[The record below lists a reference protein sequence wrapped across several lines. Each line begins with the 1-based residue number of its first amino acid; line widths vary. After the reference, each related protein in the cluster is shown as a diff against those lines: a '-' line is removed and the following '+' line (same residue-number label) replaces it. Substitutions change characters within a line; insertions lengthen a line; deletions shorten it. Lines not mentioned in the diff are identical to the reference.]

1 MAGGG
6 PAIFLCAGTSG
17 NARNRKE
24 ILMKRNYPHLCS
36 PITIGNVT
44 FRNRMFSA
52 PMGGTDITNDGCI
65 GPKST
70 AFYELRAKGG
80 AAAVTVSECM
90 VHPATDGSHAYHLDE
105 SILNSLASATYTAD
119 AIRRHGAIPSLELS
133 HSGMYSGTYMT
144 DKSRQKGLAQ
154 WGPSAC
160 TRPDGVPVGELTK
173 EMIADIVRSY
183 GHVAGLAKRAGFEMI
198 MIHGGHGWL
207 INQFFSPYFNH
218 RGDEYGGS
226 LENRCR
232 FAVEVLQSVRAAVGP
247 GFPIEF
253 RMSGSELFEGGYDL
267 AEGCRIA
274 QQIEPYINL
283 LHVSAGTYQRGFGDT
298 HPSMFKEHGC
308 NVYLAAEIKKHVS
321 VPVATIGGLNDPAQM
336 EEIIA
341 SGKADVVYMA
351 RALLAD
357 PQLPNKVMANRE
369 GEIVRCL
376 RCFTCMAERA
386 ATATRRCTVN
396 PLIGRE
402 LEGDT
407 VYPAPEK
414 KKVLVAGGGPGGLY
428 AAYTAARR
436 GHQVI
441 LCEKDGELG
450 GILKSEQALPF
461 KREMYELAGTYAAL
475 ARKAGVEIRLNTT
488 VTPEL
493 AEIEAPDALIIA
505 VGSAPL
511 VPPIPGLDGDN
522 VVIVNNYYKEKDKVT
537 DDVVV
542 FGGGLA
548 GCECAI
554 HLGQEGKRVHLV
566 EMRDALAPD
575 ANVRHRPLLLKEI
588 ERYATV
594 HTGCKGLEVRSDGI
608 VCETKNGE
616 RILVPGT
623 SVICALGQRS
633 RTAGVDALRDC
644 APFVRVIG
652 DAAKVSTITN
662 AVYWGYHA
670 ALDI

>member
-1 MAGGG
+1 MIRKY
-6 PAIFLCAGTSG
+6 PNLC
-17 NARNRKE
+17 K
-24 ILMKRNYPHLCS
+24 
-36 PITIGNVT
+36 PITIGRIT

-80 AAAVTVSECM
+80 AGAVTVSECM
-90 VHPATDGSHAYHLDE
+90 VHPDTDGSHAYHLDE
-105 SILNSLASATYTAD
+105 RILNSLACTTYTAD

-133 HSGMYSGTYMT
+133 HSGMYAGTYMT
-144 DKSRQKGLAQ
+144 DKEKQKAMHQ
-154 WGPSAC
+154 WGPSD
-160 TRPDGVPVGELTK
+160 TVRPDGVPVRALTRS
-173 EMIADIVRSY
+173 MIQEIVHAY
-183 GHVAGLAKRAGFEMI
+183 GHVAGLAKRAGFEML

-207 INQFFSPYFNH
+207 INQFLSPYFNK
-218 RGDEYGGS
+218 REDEYGGS

-232 FAVEVLQSVRAAVGP
+232 FAVEVLTAVREAVGP

-267 AEGCRIA
+267 EEGCRIA
-274 QQIEPYINL
+274 CQIEPYIDL

-308 NVYLAAEIKKHVS
+308 NVYLAAEIKKHVH
-321 VPVATIGGLNDPAQM
+321 VPVATIGGLNDPEQM
-336 EEIIA
+336 EEIIR
-341 SGKADVVYMA
+341 SGQADIVYMA

-357 PQLPNKVMANRE
+357 PFLPRKVTENRE
-369 GEIVRCL
+369 KEIVKCL

-386 ATATRRCTVN
+386 ATSTRRCTVN

-402 LEGDT
+402 MEGDEIH
-407 VYPAPEK
+407 PAPVR

-441 LCEKDGELG
+441 LCEKTSEPG

-461 KREMYELAGTYAAL
+461 KKEMYQLAGTYAKL
-475 ARKAGVEIRLNTT
+475 AADAGVEIRLNTE
-488 VTPEL
+488 VT
-493 AEIEAPDALIIA
+493 AEYAEKEQADALIIA
-505 VGSAPL
+505 VGSEPL
-511 VPPIPGLDGDN
+511 IPPIPGIQGEH
-522 VVIVNNYYKEKDKVT
+522 VVIVNNYYREKNKVT
-537 DDVVV
+537 EDVVV
-542 FGGGLA
+542 LGGGLA

-566 EMRDALAPD
+566 EMRQQLAPD
-575 ANVRHRPLLLKEI
+575 ANVRHRPLMLKEI
-588 ERYATV
+588 EKNVCV
-594 HTGCKGLEVRSDGI
+594 HTGCRALEVTTEGV
-608 VCETKNGE
+608 VCENQEGE
-616 RILVPGT
+616 KLLIPGT

-633 RTAGVDALRDC
+633 RTSVVGELQDA

>member
-1 MAGGG
+1 
-6 PAIFLCAGTSG
+6 
-17 NARNRKE
+17 
-24 ILMKRNYPHLCS
+24 MKRKFPHLSS
-36 PITIGNVT
+36 PITIGRVT

-70 AFYELRAKGG
+70 AFYELRGKGG

-90 VHPATDGSHAYHLDE
+90 VHPKTDGSHAYHLDTT
-105 SILNSLASATYTAD
+105 ILNSLAAATYTAD
-119 AIRRHGAIPSLELS
+119 AIYRHGAVPSLELS
-133 HSGMYSGTYMT
+133 HSGMYAGTYMT
-144 DKSRQKGLAQ
+144 DKTKQHEMHQ
-154 WGPSAC
+154 WGAC
-160 TRPDGVPVGELTK
+160 DTVRADGVKVKALSE
-173 EMIADIVRSY
+173 EMIREIVEAY
-183 GHVAGLAKRAGFEMI
+183 GQTAALAKRAGFGMI

-207 INQFFSPYFNH
+207 LNQFLSPYFNK
-218 RGDEYGGS
+218 RTDKYGGS

-232 FAVEVLQSVRAAVGP
+232 LAKEVLQSVREAVGP

-253 RMSGSELFEGGYDL
+253 RMSGSELFEGGYNL
-267 AEGCRIA
+267 EEGVRIA
-274 QQIEPYINL
+274 QELESYIDL

-321 VPVATIGGLNDPAQM
+321 IPVATIGALNDPEQM

-357 PQLPNKVMANRE
+357 PFLPRKIMENRDD
-369 GEIVRCL
+369 EIVKCL

-386 ATATRRCTVN
+386 ATSTRRCTVN

-402 LEGDT
+402 IEGDE
-407 VYPAPEK
+407 VMPAAVK

-441 LCEKDGELG
+441 LCEKEAELG

-461 KREMYELAGTYAAL
+461 KHEMYELTGTYEKF
-475 ARKAGVEIRLNTT
+475 ARNAGVEIRLNTE
-488 VTPEL
+488 VTAEL
-493 AEIEAPDALIIA
+493 TEKENADALIVA
-505 VGSAPL
+505 VGSTPL
-511 VPPIPGLDGDN
+511 VPPIPGLDGEN
-522 VVIVNNYYKEKDKVT
+522 VVVVNDYYKEKEKVT
-537 DDVVV
+537 DKVVV

-554 HLGQEGKRVHLV
+554 HLGMEGKEVHLV
-566 EMRDALAPD
+566 EMRNELAPD

-588 ERYATV
+588 DKYVTV
-594 HTGCKGLEVRSDGI
+594 HTGCRGMEVTKEGI
-608 VCETKNGE
+608 ICETEDKE
-616 RILVPGT
+616 QILVPGT

-633 RTAGVDALRDC
+633 RTDVVETLRDC
-644 APFVRVIG
+644 APYVAVIG
-652 DAAKVSTITN
+652 DAGKVSTITN
-662 AVYWGYHA
+662 AVYEGYHA

>member
-1 MAGGG
+1 
-6 PAIFLCAGTSG
+6 
-17 NARNRKE
+17 
-24 ILMKRNYPHLCS
+24 MKRKFENLCR
-36 PITIGNVT
+36 PITIAGVT

-70 AFYELRAKGG
+70 AFYELRGKGG
-80 AAAVTVSECM
+80 AGAVTVSECM
-90 VHPATDGSHAYHLDE
+90 VHPKTDGSHAYHLDT

-119 AIRRHGAIPSLELS
+119 AIRRHGAMPSLELS
-133 HSGMYSGTYMT
+133 HSGMFAGTYMT
-144 DKSRQKGLAQ
+144 DKSKQHEMNQ
-154 WGPSAC
+154 WGPSDTVRA
-160 TRPDGVPVGELTK
+160 DGVQVKALTK
-173 EMIADIVRSY
+173 EMLSDIVASY
-183 GHVAGLAKRAGFEMI
+183 KEVAGLAKRAGFEML

-207 INQFFSPYFNH
+207 LNQFLSPYFNK
-218 RGDEYGGS
+218 RTDEYGGS

-232 FAVEVLQSVRAAVGP
+232 LAIEVLKAVREAVGP
-247 GFPIEF
+247 RFPIEF
-253 RMSGSELFEGGYDL
+253 RLSGSELFEGGYDL
-267 AEGCRIA
+267 AEGVRIA
-274 QQIEPYINL
+274 QEIEPYIDL

-321 VPVATIGGLNDPAQM
+321 IPVATLGGLNDPAQM

-341 SGKADVVYMA
+341 SGKADIVYMA

-357 PQLPNKVMANRE
+357 PFLPRKVMENRE
-369 GEIVRCL
+369 NEIVRCL

-386 ATATRRCTVN
+386 ATSTRRCTVN
-396 PLIGRE
+396 PVIGRE
-402 LEGDT
+402 MDGTE
-407 VYPAPEK
+407 VQPAPVK

-428 AAYTAARR
+428 AAYTAALR
-436 GHQVI
+436 GHEVI
-441 LCEKDGELG
+441 LCEKSDEVG

-461 KREMYELAGTYAAL
+461 KHEMYELGGTYALL
-475 ARKAGVEIRLNTT
+475 AKKAGVQIRLNTE
-488 VTPEL
+488 VTSEY
-493 AEIEAPDALIIA
+493 AEKESADALIIA
-505 VGSAPL
+505 VGSTPL

-522 VVIVNNYYKEKDKVT
+522 VVVVNNYYKEKEKVGE
-537 DDVVV
+537 DVVV

-554 HLGQEGKRVHLV
+554 HLGMEGKKVHLV
-566 EMRDALAPD
+566 EMRDELAPD

-588 ERYATV
+588 DKYVTV
-594 HTGCKGLEVRSDGI
+594 HTGYKGLKVTKEGI
-608 VCETKNGE
+608 FCEDKEGKQQ
-616 RILVPGT
+616 LVPGG

-633 RTAGVDALRDC
+633 RTDVVEKLRDA
-644 APFVRVIG
+644 APYVAVIG

>member
-1 MAGGG
+1 
-6 PAIFLCAGTSG
+6 
-17 NARNRKE
+17 
-24 ILMKRNYPHLCS
+24 MKRKFPHLSS
-36 PITIGNVT
+36 PITIGRVT

-70 AFYELRAKGG
+70 AFYELRGKGG

-90 VHPATDGSHAYHLDE
+90 VHPKTDGSHAYHLDTT
-105 SILNSLASATYTAD
+105 ILNSLAAATYTAD
-119 AIRRHGAIPSLELS
+119 AIHRHGAVPSLELS
-133 HSGMYSGTYMT
+133 HSGMYAGTYMT
-144 DKSRQKGLAQ
+144 DKTKQHEMHQ
-154 WGPSAC
+154 WGAC
-160 TRPDGVPVGELTK
+160 DTVRADGVKVKALSE
-173 EMIADIVRSY
+173 EMIQEIVEAY
-183 GHVAGLAKRAGFEMI
+183 GQTAALAKRAGFGMI

-207 INQFFSPYFNH
+207 LNQFLSPYFNK
-218 RGDEYGGS
+218 RTDKYGGS

-232 FAVEVLQSVRAAVGP
+232 LAKEVLQSVREAVGP

-267 AEGCRIA
+267 EEGVRIA
-274 QQIEPYINL
+274 QELESYIDL

-298 HPSMFKEHGC
+298 HPSMFKDHGC

-321 VPVATIGGLNDPAQM
+321 IPVATIGALNDPEQM

-357 PQLPNKVMANRE
+357 PFLPRKIMENRDD
-369 GEIVRCL
+369 EIVKCL

-386 ATATRRCTVN
+386 ATSTRRCTVN

-402 LEGDT
+402 IEGNE
-407 VYPAPEK
+407 VRPAVVK

-441 LCEKDGELG
+441 LCEKEAQLG

-461 KREMYELAGTYAAL
+461 KHEMYELTGTYEKF
-475 ARKAGVEIRLNTT
+475 ARNAGVEIHLNTE

-493 AEIEAPDALIIA
+493 AEKENADALIVA
-505 VGSAPL
+505 VGSTPL
-511 VPPIPGLDGDN
+511 VPPIPGLDGEN
-522 VVIVNNYYKEKDKVT
+522 VVIVNDYYKQKEKVT
-537 DDVVV
+537 DKVVV

-554 HLGQEGKRVHLV
+554 HLGMEGKEVHLV
-566 EMRDALAPD
+566 EMRNELAPD

-588 ERYATV
+588 DKYVTV
-594 HTGCKGLEVRSDGI
+594 HTGCRGMEVTKEGI
-608 VCETKNGE
+608 LCETEEKE
-616 RILVPGT
+616 QILVPGT

-633 RTAGVDALRDC
+633 RTNVVEKLRDC
-644 APFVRVIG
+644 APYVAVIG
-652 DAAKVSTITN
+652 DAGKVSTITN
-662 AVYWGYHA
+662 AVYEGYHA

>member
-1 MAGGG
+1 
-6 PAIFLCAGTSG
+6 
-17 NARNRKE
+17 
-24 ILMKRNYPHLCS
+24 MKRKFPHLSS
-36 PITIGNVT
+36 PITIGRVT

-70 AFYELRAKGG
+70 AFYELRGKGG

-90 VHPATDGSHAYHLDE
+90 VHPKTDGSHAYHLDT
-105 SILNSLASATYTAD
+105 SILNSLAAATYTAD
-119 AIRRHGAIPSLELS
+119 AIHRHGAVPSLELS
-133 HSGMYSGTYMT
+133 HSGMYAGTYMT
-144 DKSRQKGLAQ
+144 DKTKQHEMHQ
-154 WGPSAC
+154 WGAC
-160 TRPDGVPVGELTK
+160 DTVRPDGVKVKALTE
-173 EMIADIVRSY
+173 EMIQEIVAAY
-183 GHVAGLAKRAGFEMI
+183 GQTAALAKRAGFGMI

-207 INQFFSPYFNH
+207 LNQFLSPYFNK
-218 RGDEYGGS
+218 RTDKYGGS

-232 FAVEVLQSVRAAVGP
+232 LAMEVLQSVREAVGP

-267 AEGCRIA
+267 EEGVRIA
-274 QQIEPYINL
+274 QQLEPYIDL

-321 VPVATIGGLNDPAQM
+321 VPVATIGALNDPEQM

-357 PQLPNKVMANRE
+357 PFLPRKVMENRDD
-369 GEIVRCL
+369 EIVKCL

-386 ATATRRCTVN
+386 ATSTRRCTVN

-402 LEGDT
+402 MEGDE
-407 VYPAPEK
+407 VMPAPVK

-441 LCEKDGELG
+441 LCEKEAELG

-461 KREMYELAGTYAAL
+461 KHEMYELTGTYEKF
-475 ARKAGVEIRLNTT
+475 ARNAGVEIRLNTE

-493 AEIEAPDALIIA
+493 AEQENVDALIVA
-505 VGSAPL
+505 VGSQPI
-511 VPPIPGLDGDN
+511 VPPIPGLDGEN
-522 VVIVNNYYKEKDKVT
+522 VVIVNDYYQQKEKVT
-537 DDVVV
+537 EKVVV

-554 HLGQEGKRVHLV
+554 HLGMEGKEVHLV
-566 EMRDALAPD
+566 EMRKELAPD

-588 ERYATV
+588 DKYVTV
-594 HTGCKGLEVRSDGI
+594 HTGCRGMEVTKEGI
-608 VCETKNGE
+608 LCETEEKE
-616 RILVPGT
+616 QILVPGT
-623 SVICALGQRS
+623 SVVCALGQRS
-633 RTAGVDALRDC
+633 RSDVVEKLRDS
-644 APFVRVIG
+644 APYVAVIG
-652 DAAKVSTITN
+652 DASRVSTITN
-662 AVYWGYHA
+662 AVYEGYHA

>member
-1 MAGGG
+1 ME
-6 PAIFLCAGTSG
+6 
-17 NARNRKE
+17 RK
-24 ILMKRNYPHLCS
+24 YPHLCS
-36 PITIGNVT
+36 PITLGRTT

-80 AAAVTVSECM
+80 AGAVTVSELM
-90 VHPATDGSHAYHLDE
+90 VHPQTDGSHAYHLDE
-105 SILNSLASATYTAD
+105 SILNSLACATYTAD
-119 AIRRHGAIPSLELS
+119 AIRRHGAMPSIELS
-133 HSGMYSGTYMT
+133 HSGMYAGTYMT
-144 DKSRQKGLAQ
+144 DKGRQKSMNQ
-154 WGPSAC
+154 WGPSD
-160 TRPDGVPVGELTK
+160 TIRPDGVEVKALTR
-173 EMIADIVRSY
+173 EMIDEIVSSY
-183 GHVAGLAKRAGFEMI
+183 GHVAGLAKRAGFEML

-207 INQFFSPYFNH
+207 INQFLSPYFNK
-218 RGDEYGGS
+218 RTDEYGGS

-232 FAVEVLQSVRAAVGP
+232 FAAEALQAVRKAVGP
-247 GFPIEF
+247 FFPVEF
-253 RMSGSELFEGGYDL
+253 RLSGSELFEGGYDL
-267 AEGCRIA
+267 EEGCRIA
-274 QQIEPYINL
+274 GQIEPYIDL
-283 LHVSAGTYQRGFGDT
+283 LHVSAGTYQRGFGRT
-298 HPSMFKEHGC
+298 HPSMFREHGC

-321 VPVATIGGLNDPAQM
+321 VPVATIGGLNDPVQI

-341 SGKADVVYMA
+341 TGKADVVYMA

-357 PQLPNKVMANRE
+357 PFLPRKITENRE
-369 GEIVRCL
+369 DEIVKCL

-386 ATATRRCTVN
+386 ATSTRRCTVN

-402 LEGDT
+402 AEGDE
-407 VYPAPEK
+407 VAPAPVK
-414 KKVLVAGGGPGGLY
+414 KKVLVAGAGPGGLY

-441 LCEKDGELG
+441 LCEKESETG

-461 KREMYELAGTYAAL
+461 KYEMYELAGTYRLL
-475 ARKAGVEIRLNTT
+475 AERAGVEIRLNTE
-488 VTPEL
+488 VTKEY
-493 AEIEAPDALIIA
+493 AEKEQADALIVA
-505 VGSAPL
+505 VGSLPL
-511 VPPIPGLDGDN
+511 VPPIPGLDGEN
-522 VVIVNNYYKEKDKVT
+522 VVVVNNYYLEKDKVGSE
-537 DDVVV
+537 VVV

-554 HLGQEGKRVHLV
+554 HLGMEGKNVHLV

-575 ANVRHRPLLLKEI
+575 ANVRHRPLLLQEI
-588 ERYATV
+588 DKYVTV
-594 HTGCKGLEVRSDGI
+594 HTGYKGLEVTKEGI
-608 VCETKNGE
+608 LCEDKKGE
-616 RILVPGT
+616 KHLVPGT

-633 RTAGVDALRDC
+633 RIDVVNELQDA